1 MIKLI
6 FLFYLTTN
14 VVTSEKTIDGERYY
28 FINKDDIYVQY
39 ASKQEV
45 LNWIQTKEFKYL
57 D

>member
-28 FINKDDIYVQY
+28 FIKKDDISVQY
-39 ASKQEV
+39 ASKKEV